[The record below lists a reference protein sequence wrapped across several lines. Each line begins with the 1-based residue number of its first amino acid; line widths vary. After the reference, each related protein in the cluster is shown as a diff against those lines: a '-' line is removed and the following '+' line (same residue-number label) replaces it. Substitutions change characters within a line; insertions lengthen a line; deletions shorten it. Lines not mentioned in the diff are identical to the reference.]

1 MHVSSR
7 SRGKTSSVN
16 KSVLISLI
24 NFLDCAEFDHLTVQ
38 LGSIKTCDFVGRELA
53 KVQQCQESGK
63 SGFLKCV
70 GRNFF
75 WWESWWS
82 LVDGGWWALGWDP
95 NGDGGSPCR
104 GSIRAAAGNLA
115 SLLPAAI
122 YAAPAMPHIYPPLCL
137 CLCYLSFSFLFVFVF
152 VICLCLCCW

>member
-7 SRGKTSSVN
+7 SRGKTSSAN

-104 GSIRAAAGNLA
+104 GSIGLQRETWQA
-115 SLLPAAI
+115 SFLQQYTQHQPCPI
-122 YAAPAMPHIYPPLCL
+122 YIH
-137 CLCYLSFSFLFVFVF
+137 LFVFVF
-152 VICLCLCCW
+152 IICLFLSYLSLSLSLVG

>member
-7 SRGKTSSVN
+7 SRGKTSGAN

-24 NFLDCAEFDHLTVQ
+24 DFLDCAEFDHLTVQ

-82 LVDGGWWALGWDP
+82 LVDGGWWAVGWDP
-95 NGDGGSPCR
+95 NRSPCR

-122 YAAPAMPHIYPPLCL
+122 RSTSHAPYISTSLSLFLLFVFFFLICL
-137 CLCYLSFSFLFVFVF
+137 CFCYLSLSLLLVG
-152 VICLCLCCW
+152 